1 MWKTPSLSSTHYF
14 IAKSETA
21 DWRPTKNK
29 RKKKTP
35 LTIGKSEMD
44 IRQAM
49 VTRLSWDGP
58 ISDSGVEPSDGW
70 RRAFVLPPFYNFST
84 TSFTRQR
91 PANQLTLLL
100 FKLRPPLELIGAS
113 VLLRSGSFRTVSV
126 DCHPFVRAQS
136 QRVERGFGVWIEL
149 REVYKKIG
157 VIWV

>member
-1 MWKTPSLSSTHYF
+1 MCEKLPPCPQLITSLSSQRQLTG
-14 IAKSETA
+14 
-21 DWRPTKNK
+21 DPQRTKEEE
-29 RKKKTP
+29 KKKP

-126 DCHPFVRAQS
+126 DCHPFVRSQS
-136 QRVERGFGVWIEL
+136 QRVERGFGA
-149 REVYKKIG
+149 
-157 VIWV
+157 